1 MSSREKN
8 ILETIMASR
17 RAQVATQKAVMPL
30 EAIKDMASVMPAV
43 GSSFYDCLAAKDSV
57 RIIAEIKRASPSKGD
72 ICPELEPEKTA
83 LSYVR
88 GGAAAIS
95 VLTESEFF
103 KGSARD
109 FADVRG
115 AVDVPL
121 LRKDFIFDQYQVYES
136 KMMGAN
142 ALLLIV
148 RVLEGPLLK
157 DLIQL
162 TESLGM
168 DSLVEVH
175 QAAETEKAL
184 NAGAKIVGINNRDLK
199 TFDTDI
205 KVAAQVS
212 KELPG
217 DCIAVAA
224 SGIFARTDID
234 FYLERGVNCFL
245 VGESIVR
252 SAVPAAFI
260 RELRGVK

>member
-1 MSSREKN
+1 
-8 ILETIMASR
+8 MASR
-17 RAQVATQKAVMPL
+17 RAQVEAQKALMPL
-30 EAIKDMASVMPAV
+30 AAIQDMASVMPAV
-43 GSSFYDCLAAKDSV
+43 GSSFYDTLAAKDSV

-72 ICPELEPEKTA
+72 ICPELDPAETA
-83 LSYVR
+83 LSYAR

-103 KGSARD
+103 KGSAKD

-142 ALLLIV
+142 ALLVIV
-148 RVLEGPLLK
+148 RVLEEPLLK
-157 DLIQL
+157 ELIQL

-168 DSLVEVH
+168 DALVEVH
-175 QAAETEKAL
+175 QAKDTEKAL

-199 TFDTDI
+199 TFNTDI
-205 KVAAQVS
+205 NVAAQVS
-212 KELPG
+212 RELPD
-217 DCIAVAA
+217 DCITVAA
-224 SGIFARTDID
+224 SGIFSRADIE

-252 SAVPAAFI
+252 SADPAAFI